1 MTTTVGIR
9 SKDGVVLAADKRA
22 SKGFFV
28 GSKVVQKIFSLDGAT
43 AVAIAGA
50 MSDAEYL
57 VNLAKAERRLL
68 ALRRGYPLSVKE
80 SAKLISNIVYQS
92 MKSYNPFYVEL
103 VVAGVDRDGAHVY
116 TSDMSGAITSE
127 DFMSSGSGSP
137 RPPCGRRWNA
147 IRGAGTAWTCSRSR
161 TGMRGRRTEMAA
173 EMGRMPFFYN
183 QEGRLVQVDYALQAV
198 SRGSTT
204 LGLKTKDFAV
214 LTSQVKPTRPLMEPA
229 EKVFVVDDH
238 IGATGSGYIG
248 DVTTLLDQLR
258 VAAQRH
264 RLVYDEPIDV
274 GTLSRNLS
282 EYLHEF
288 TMYAVRPFGASII
301 VAGVDDLG
309 VQLIQV
315 DPSGTTFKGSAFAI
329 GQSSDE
335 ALETIVKGY
344 RPDLQVEEAV
354 ALATQAI
361 EGVNGGATQIEH
373 GVVTAGTK
381 RFEHRHNGN
390 AG

>member
-1 MTTTVGIR
+1 M
-9 SKDGVVLAADKRA
+9 
-22 SKGFFV
+22 
-28 GSKVVQKIFSLDGAT
+28 AT
-43 AVAIAGA
+43 
-50 MSDAEYL
+50 
-57 VNLAKAERRLL
+57 
-68 ALRRGYPLSVKE
+68 
-80 SAKLISNIVYQS
+80 
-92 MKSYNPFYVEL
+92 
-103 VVAGVDRDGAHVY
+103 
-116 TSDMSGAITSE
+116 
-127 DFMSSGSGSP
+127 
-137 RPPCGRRWNA
+137 
-147 IRGAGTAWTCSRSR
+147 
-161 TGMRGRRTEMAA
+161 

-204 LGLKTKDFAV
+204 LGLKAKAFD
-214 LTSQVKPTRPLMEPA
+214 LLSSQVKPTRPLMEPA
-229 EKVFVVDDH
+229 EKVFVVDEH

-264 RLVYDEPIDV
+264 RLVYDEPVDV

-288 TMYAVRPFGASII
+288 TMYAVRPFGASVVI
-301 VAGVDDLG
+301 AGVDALG

-329 GQSSDE
+329 GQSSDD

-344 RPDLQVEEAV
+344 RPDINVEQAI

-361 EGVNGGATQIEH
+361 EGVNGGKTQIEH
-373 GVVTAGTK
+373 GVVTASTK
-381 RFEHRHNGN
+381 RFEHRPNGTK
-390 AG
+390 AGGTTPPLPLFSPVPRFQAHKSPSALASLRF

>member
-68 ALRRGYPLSVKE
+68 ALRRGYPVSVKE
-80 SAKLISNIVYQS
+80 SAKLISNIVYSS

-103 VVAGVDRDGAHVY
+103 VVAGVDQDGPHVY
-116 TSDMSGAITSE
+116 TSDMSGAIT
-127 DFMSSGSGSP
+127 
-137 RPPCGRRWNA
+137 W
-147 IRGAGTAWTCSRSR
+147 
-161 TGMRGRRTEMAA
+161 
-173 EMGRMPFFYN
+173 
-183 QEGRLVQVDYALQAV
+183 DYVLQAV

-204 LGLKTKDFAV
+204 LGLKTKDFA
-214 LTSQVKPTRPLMEPA
+214 LRSSQVKPTRPLMEPA
-229 EKVFVVDDH
+229 EKVFVVDEH

-288 TMYAVRPFGASII
+288 TMYAVRPFGASVVI
-301 VAGVDDLG
+301 AGVDALG
-309 VQLIQV
+309 VQL
-315 DPSGTTFKGSAFAI
+315 
-329 GQSSDE
+329 
-335 ALETIVKGY
+335 
-344 RPDLQVEEAV
+344 
-354 ALATQAI
+354 
-361 EGVNGGATQIEH
+361 
-373 GVVTAGTK
+373 
-381 RFEHRHNGN
+381 
-390 AG
+390 

>member
-1 MTTTVGIR
+1 
-9 SKDGVVLAADKRA
+9 
-22 SKGFFV
+22 
-28 GSKVVQKIFSLDGAT
+28 
-43 AVAIAGA
+43 
-50 MSDAEYL
+50 
-57 VNLAKAERRLL
+57 
-68 ALRRGYPLSVKE
+68 
-80 SAKLISNIVYQS
+80 
-92 MKSYNPFYVEL
+92 
-103 VVAGVDRDGAHVY
+103 
-116 TSDMSGAITSE
+116 
-127 DFMSSGSGSP
+127 
-137 RPPCGRRWNA
+137 
-147 IRGAGTAWTCSRSR
+147 
-161 TGMRGRRTEMAA
+161 MAA

-238 IGATGSGYIG
+238 IGATGS
-248 DVTTLLDQLR
+248 VLDQLR

-344 RPDLQVEEAV
+344 RPDLSVEEAV

-373 GVVTAGTK
+373 GVVTTGTK